1 MVIKQTPKRHMKN
14 RRKCSFCALFSP
26 LFVCNND
33 AKALCLW
40 CKVGCFTHKS
50 SGVCR
55 TIYAALSGKAS
66 FSIGKNSISFLSE
79 HHFLVKNSLQ
89 NGELEDQ
96 DLILIQRTL
105 NFVFDI

>member
-1 MVIKQTPKRHMKN
+1 MKN

-26 LFVCNND
+26 LFVCNNE
-33 AKALCLW
+33 AEALCLW
-40 CKVGCFTHKS
+40 CKVGCFAHKS
-50 SGVCR
+50 SGIYR
-55 TIYAALSGKAS
+55 IIYAASSGKAS

>member
-1 MVIKQTPKRHMKN
+1 MKN
-14 RRKCSFCALFSP
+14 RRECSFCALFSP

-40 CKVGCFTHKS
+40 CKVGCFAQKS

-55 TIYAALSGKAS
+55 TIYVASSGKAS
-66 FSIGKNSISFLSE
+66 FSIGKKSISFLSE

-89 NGELEDQ
+89 NGELDDQ
-96 DLILIQRTL
+96 GLILIQGIL

>member
-1 MVIKQTPKRHMKN
+1 MKN

-33 AKALCLW
+33 VKALCLW
-40 CKVGCFTHKS
+40 CKVGCFAHKS
-50 SGVCR
+50 SSICR

-89 NGELEDQ
+89 NGELDGQ
-96 DLILIQRTL
+96 DLILIQKTL

>member
-1 MVIKQTPKRHMKN
+1 
-14 RRKCSFCALFSP
+14 
-26 LFVCNND
+26 
-33 AKALCLW
+33 
-40 CKVGCFTHKS
+40 VGCFAHKS
-50 SGVCR
+50 SSICC
-55 TIYAALSGKAS
+55 TICAALSGKAP

-89 NGELEDQ
+89 KGELDGQ

>member
-1 MVIKQTPKRHMKN
+1 
-14 RRKCSFCALFSP
+14 
-26 LFVCNND
+26 
-33 AKALCLW
+33 
-40 CKVGCFTHKS
+40 VGCFTHKS

-55 TIYAALSGKAS
+55 TIYVASSGKAS

-89 NGELEDQ
+89 NGELDGQ